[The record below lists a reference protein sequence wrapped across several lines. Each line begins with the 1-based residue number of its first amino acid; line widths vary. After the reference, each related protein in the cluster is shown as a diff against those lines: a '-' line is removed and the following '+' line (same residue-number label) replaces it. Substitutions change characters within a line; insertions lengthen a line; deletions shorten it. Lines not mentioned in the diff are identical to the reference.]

1 MSVTAMD
8 IAGNIATVD
17 QTLVIDTV
25 ATAKP
30 VIGFATGEDMYV
42 NATETGVNLEISATG
57 MAVGD
62 TIQLKKNGANFGTAH
77 TVSTTE
83 ITNGKAVINVAKS
96 DLSSNSNTTTITA
109 TITDIVGNTSVISNA
124 QNIVLDTTNPTL
136 TNVVLVGDVN
146 KTAVEATDNVLS
158 FTAEIDST
166 VKVVFTGT
174 NGAITKN
181 ITSASGTTEFIALI
195 ASDLTTLGE
204 GVVSVKTT
212 ATDVAGNTIIS
223 NAGNFIL
230 DTQAPTAPIS
240 LNLADE
246 DNTGSNSDNITK
258 ETSGLTI
265 SGTAEANATVE
276 LFNGTT
282 SLGTVTANS
291 GGNFTLDI

>member
-1 MSVTAMD
+1 MSSAKISTILFKLDCVT
-8 IAGNIATVD
+8 
-17 QTLVIDTV
+17 
-25 ATAKP
+25 
-30 VIGFATGEDMYV
+30 
-42 NATETGVNLEISATG
+42 
-57 MAVGD
+57 
-62 TIQLKKNGANFGTAH
+62 
-77 TVSTTE
+77 
-83 ITNGKAVINVAKS
+83 
-96 DLSSNSNTTTITA
+96 NSN
-109 TITDIVGNTSVISNA
+109 
-124 QNIVLDTTNPTL
+124 TTNPTL
-136 TNVVLVGDVN
+136 TNVVLEGDVN

-265 SGTAEANATVE
+265 SGTAEANATVK
-276 LFNGTT
+276 LFNGIT

-291 GGNFTLDI
+291 GGNFTLDINLLAGSVHNIAAQATDTAGNVSDVSAVLAITVDIAAPTITVKTMGTIAPNSNLVATFSEAIAKGTGSTRPSNSCA